1 MKHEK
6 QNTAQETAIEDA
18 MTLISRLELPYLA
31 ALTTR
36 IEEHIEKRRA
46 EAIADARRQIESIAQ
61 QVGISAAELLAVP
74 LSGAKGTLPPKY
86 EDPSDPART
95 WSGNGRKPFWIKA
108 LESEGY
114 TLDQLRIPNAA
125 NNT

>member
-18 MTLISRLELPYLA
+18 MTLISKLELSYLV
-31 ALTTR
+31 ALTAR

-46 EAIADARRQIESIAQ
+46 EAIVDARRQIESIAQ
-61 QVGISAAELLAVP
+61 QIGISVTDLLAIQV
-74 LSGAKGTLPPKY
+74 SGAKGTLPPKY
-86 EDPSDPART
+86 ADPSDPART
-95 WSGNGRKPFWIKA
+95 WSGSGRKPFWFKA

-125 NNT
+125 NNA